1 MDNKRPTIID
11 FVEKYTSVYA
21 DKTFLREKV
30 DGKWTETSFRKTRNE
45 GRILAAGFM
54 SLGLQKG
61 EKVSLLSATRTC
73 FSASTTPTPA
83 SSWPRR
89 AR

>member
-45 GRILAAGFM
+45 GRIAYSRPDSCPWGCR
-54 SLGLQKG
+54 KG
-61 EKVSLLSATRTC
+61 RR
-73 FSASTTPTPA
+73 
-83 SSWPRR
+83 WP
-89 AR
+89 